1 MHPLR
6 CKIKEKPTMFLQSV
20 SLAVFAFSSS
30 ALAAFG
36 ITTSGSTYV
45 IDAGSENTLKVT
57 VNSKSCDITSILFRG
72 EELQYQSQYS
82 HISSGL
88 GTATVAAQ
96 TINNQYAKITC
107 TTSTLTHYIVVRS
120 GDSTIF
126 MATSTSAEPSVGEL
140 RFIARL
146 QTSKLPLEYPF
157 GSVSTTGG
165 SSSTVEGSD
174 VFVVNGQT
182 RSKFYS
188 SERFIDD
195 NVHCVY
201 RDSDAIHA
209 CMLLNS
215 LSYEGSS
222 GGPFFRDINSNNAG
236 DATNLYFYMNSGHV
250 QTESYRMGLHGPY
263 ALSFSRSG
271 VPTGKDM
278 DTSFFAD
285 LGITEY
291 VATSGRG
298 TVTGTATGIASNF
311 QKVLHWYNSNAQY
324 WTYAGSNGAFTS
336 PTMKPGTYT
345 QVLYQGELK
354 VASSSVTVS
363 AGKATTANIAAS
375 SSSRTALFQIGDWDG
390 QPTGFRNADKQLRMH
405 PSDSRM
411 SSWGPLTYTVGSSS
425 LDSIPMALFKSVNTP
440 LTIKFTLSSS
450 QASGAATLRIGTT
463 LSFAGARPQATV
475 NSWSAAAPAAPTKI
489 DSRGVTRGAYRGFGE
504 VYDVAIPAGTLV
516 SGSNTITI
524 SVASGSSGDTYL
536 QPNIILD
543 AIELFR

>member
-1 MHPLR
+1 M
-6 CKIKEKPTMFLQSV
+6 ILQAAFMA
-20 SLAVFAFSSS
+20 AVGFSTT

-36 ITTSGSTYV
+36 ITQMSNSYV
-45 IDAGSENTLKVT
+45 VDAGSENPFKIT
-57 VNSKSCDITSILFRG
+57 VSSKSCDITSILYRG
-72 EELQYQSQYS
+72 EEFQYQSQYS

-88 GTATVAAQ
+88 GTATVKAE
-96 TINNQYAKITC
+96 TISNQYAKITC
-107 TTSTLTHYIVVRS
+107 TTSTLTHYIVVKS
-120 GDSTIF
+120 GEATIY
-126 MATSTSAEPSVGEL
+126 MATHTTAEPSVGEL

-146 QTSKLPLEYPF
+146 QSSKLPLEYPF
-157 GSVSTTGG
+157 GSASTTGG

-209 CMLLNS
+209 CILLAPY
-215 LSYEGSS
+215 SYEGSS

-250 QTESYRMGLHGPY
+250 QTEKNRMGLHGPY
-263 ALSFSRSG
+263 ALAFSRSG
-271 VPTGKDM
+271 IPSGKNM
-278 DTSFFAD
+278 DTSFFES
-285 LGITEY
+285 LGVTGY
-291 VATSGRG
+291 VPTSRRGYVKG
-298 TVTGTATGIASNF
+298 TVSGVPSGF
-311 QKVLHWYNSNAQY
+311 QKVLHWYNDNAQY
-324 WTYAGSNGAFTS
+324 WVYASDSGSFTS
-336 PTMKPGTYT
+336 PAMKPGTYT

-354 VASSSVTVS
+354 VGTSTVSISAGQTVTVNA
-363 AGKATTANIAAS
+363 AGSRAS
-375 SSSRTALFQIGDWDG
+375 GNTIWQIGDWDG
-390 QPTGFRNADKQLRMH
+390 TPKGFRNADKQLRMH

-425 LDSIPMALFKSVNTP
+425 LDSVPMAIFKGINTP

-450 QASGAATLRIGTT
+450 QVGAATLRIGTT
-463 LSFAGARPQATV
+463 LSFACARPQATV

-489 DSRGVTRGAYRGFGE
+489 DSRGVTRGAYRGYGE
-504 VYDVAIPAGTLV
+504 IYDVKIPAGTLV
-516 SGSNTITI
+516 AGSNTITI
-524 SVASGSSGDTYL
+524 NVSSGSSGDMYL
-536 QPNIILD
+536 SPNVILD

>member
-1 MHPLR
+1 
-6 CKIKEKPTMFLQSV
+6 MFLRSPL
-20 SLAVFAFSSS
+20 LAAFAFSCSV
-30 ALAAFG
+30 LAAFG
-36 ITTSGSTYV
+36 ITNSGSSYV
-45 IDAGSENTLKVT
+45 IDAGSDNPLKVT

-72 EELQYQSQYS
+72 EELQSQSQYS

-88 GTATVAAQ
+88 GSATVTAQ
-96 TINNQYAKITC
+96 TISSTYAKITC

-126 MATSTSAEPSVGEL
+126 MATYTSAEPSIGEL

-146 QTSKLPLEYPF
+146 QSSKLPLEYPF
-157 GSVSTTGG
+157 GSASTTSG
-165 SSSTVEGSD
+165 SSSAVEGSD

-195 NVHCVY
+195 DVHCVF
-201 RDSDAIHA
+201 RDSDSIHA
-209 CMLLNS
+209 CMLMNP

-271 VPTGKDM
+271 VPSGHTM

-285 LGITEY
+285 LGVTGY
-291 VATSGRG
+291 VAASGRG
-298 TVTGTATGIASNF
+298 TVSGIATGIASSF

-324 WTYAGSNGAFTS
+324 WTYANSAGAFTS
-336 PTMKPGTYT
+336 PDMKPGTYT
-345 QVLYQGELK
+345 QVLYQGEFK
-354 VASSSVTVS
+354 VASSSVSVS
-363 AGKATTANIAAS
+363 AGKTTTANIAAAS
-375 SSSRTALFQIGDWDG
+375 SSKTTLWQIGDWDG
-390 QPTGFRNADKQLRMH
+390 QPKGFRNADKQLRMH

-411 SSWGPLTYTVGSSS
+411 GSWGPMSYTMGSSA
-425 LDSIPMALFKSVNTP
+425 LDSVPMALFKSMNTP
-440 LTIKFTLSSS
+440 LTIKFTLSAA

-463 LSFAGARPQATV
+463 LSFAGARPQAKV
-475 NSWSAAAPAAPTKI
+475 NSWSGTTPPAPTKI

-504 VYDVAIPAGTLV
+504 VYDLNVPAGTLV
-516 SGSNTITI
+516 SGSNTVMID
-524 SVASGSSGDTYL
+524 VVSGSSGDMYL
-536 QPNIILD
+536 QPNFILD
-543 AIELFR
+543 AIELLR